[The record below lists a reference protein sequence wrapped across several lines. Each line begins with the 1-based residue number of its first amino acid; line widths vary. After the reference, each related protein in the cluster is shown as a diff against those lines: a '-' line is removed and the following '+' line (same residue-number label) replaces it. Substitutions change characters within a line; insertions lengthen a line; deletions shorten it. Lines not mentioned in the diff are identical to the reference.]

1 MKRKREDD
9 KREQDLIQ
17 NTKEEERTKFIEEFL
32 SKNNIV
38 NAKAWVR
45 KKFVSKFN
53 LSIR

>member
-9 KREQDLIQ
+9 E
-17 NTKEEERTKFIEEFL
+17 NTKEEERNKFIEEFL